1 MTADASV
8 PPRAATLPVRLGG
21 AVTAGQP
28 GRVPVMY
35 DVARRAGVSHQ
46 TVSRVINH
54 HPNVRPETRR
64 KVEEAI
70 AELGYRPN
78 AAARTLVTSRA
89 RTVGVVAAHTTL
101 FGPASILLAVEQAA
115 RARGYSVNVA
125 SLAELTTEAVND
137 AFDYLEH
144 LRVAGIVVI
153 APQRTAADAMLRL
166 PPSVPVVAVD
176 GGMQAE
182 LPIVCVDQTEGARLM
197 TEHLLAL
204 GHRTVHHLAGPDD
217 WLEAEER
224 IVGWQETLRAA
235 GCEVPHVPRGD
246 WSAGSG
252 HRYGRELAR
261 DPEVTAVFAANDQ
274 MALGLLRA
282 LEEAGR
288 SVPGDVSVG
297 GFDDVPEAEF
307 YGPGL
312 TSVRQGFA
320 ELGERSMTTLM
331 RLLDGER
338 VELGRVADRTVG
350 PQLVRRRSTAA
361 PPR

>member
-1 MTADASV
+1 MTAE
-8 PPRAATLPVRLGG
+8 PT
-21 AVTAGQP
+21 
-28 GRVPVMY
+28 GRVPVMH

-46 TVSRVINH
+46 TVSRVLND

-78 AAARTLVTSRA
+78 AAARTLVTARSR
-89 RTVGVVAAHTTL
+89 TIGVVAAHTTL

-115 RARGYSVNVA
+115 RALGYSVNVA
-125 SLAELTTEAVND
+125 SLADLTTESAND
-137 AFDYLEH
+137 AFAYLED

-153 APQRTAADAMLRL
+153 APQRAAADAILRL

-182 LPIVCVDQTEGARLM
+182 LPIVCVDQVEGARLM

-204 GHRTVHHLAGPDD
+204 GHRTVHHLAGPED

-224 IVGWQETLRAA
+224 IVGWGETLRAA
-235 GCEVPHVPRGD
+235 GSEVPPVLRGD
-246 WSAGSG
+246 WSARSG
-252 HRYGRELAR
+252 YRQGVELAR
-261 DPEVTAVFAANDQ
+261 DPSVTAVFAANDH

-288 SVPGDVSVG
+288 DVPGDVSVG

-312 TSVRQGFA
+312 TSVRQGFS
-320 ELGERSMTTLM
+320 ELGERSLSTLM
-331 RLLDGER
+331 RLLDGQT
-338 VELGRVADRTVG
+338 VELGRVPDRTVG
-350 PQLVRRRSTAA
+350 PRLVRRRSTAA
-361 PPR
+361 PSR